1 MYYWFLIKIVK
12 NLKKLYS
19 KVGKYNK
26 NINNYKA
33 KANIVAIPSYAFRN
47 YAEYLFENGL
57 TIEAEKILEDAA
69 LFVSNSTDAL
79 LDLGEMK
86 QKTGNFDEA
95 LEYYEKA
102 VLNSKNNFKA
112 FYLLGNI
119 YCIKGNLEK
128 AEENLKKAVILN
140 DKDYRV
146 YLTWGVL
153 FLKKKMYKEAKEKFI
168 TSVQYNT
175 EDARSLYLLAITE
188 IELGFLNEAEEKL
201 KFILNSTE
209 NNFEV
214 MHNLAYVYFK
224 KKDYEKA
231 LSLAEKALSIYAL
244 KKETYIL
251 ISDIYAE
258 LNEPEKS
265 FKILDKAI
273 SAGLKDQVVLLSY
286 GNNLQKF
293 KKYKEAIN
301 YINEVI
307 NNFNVNTNDEIFSI
321 IAKCC
326 YYENDKEKAALN
338 ADKAIAINNENS
350 VANEIRARINFD
362 NGDYKEAIN
371 CFNTALKNSENKAE
385 IYFMLAK
392 TYSKLNDFDK
402 SNKYYNKALEYN
414 SNEFNYHEDY
424 IKYLI
429 DEKQYKLANTKILSA
444 LKIFNENVTLL
455 NFQFL
460 VKYNLAKENF
470 YRYNIE
476 ETLEIAEKIEKNYPN
491 SFIYQNEKNE
501 LIEGLGRK

>member
-1 MYYWFLIKIVK
+1 MYYWFIIKIIK

-26 NINNYKA
+26 NVNNYKA
-33 KANIVAIPSYAFRN
+33 KANIIAIPSYAFRN

-57 TIEAEKILEDAA
+57 KVEAEKILEDAA

-86 QKTGNFDEA
+86 QKTGNLDEA
-95 LEYYEKA
+95 LEYFEKA
-102 VLNSKNNFKA
+102 TQKSKNNFKA
-112 FYLLGNI
+112 YYLLGNL

-128 AEENLKKAVILN
+128 AEENLKKAEILN

-153 FLKKKMYKEAKEKFI
+153 FLKKKMYKEAKEKFV

-188 IELGFLNEAEEKL
+188 IELGYLNEAEEKL

-224 KKDYEKA
+224 KKDYDKA
-231 LSLAEKALSIYAL
+231 ISLAEKALSLNTL

-258 LNEPEKS
+258 INEPEKS
-265 FKILDKAI
+265 FAILDKALTV
-273 SAGLKDQVVLLSY
+273 GLKDQVVLLSY

-293 KKYKEAIN
+293 KRYKEAIDYLN
-301 YINEVI
+301 QVI
-307 NNFNVNTNDEIFSI
+307 NNFNVNSNDEIFSVLS
-321 IAKCC
+321 KCY
-326 YYENDKEKAALN
+326 YYENDKENSFLN
-338 ADKAIAINNENS
+338 AEKALAINNENS
-350 VANEIRARINFD
+350 IANEIKARINFD
-362 NGDYKEAIN
+362 KCNYQEAIN
-371 CFNTALKNSENKAE
+371 GFNNSLKNSENKAE

-402 SNKYYNKALEYN
+402 SNKYYNKALDYN
-414 SNEFNYHEDY
+414 NNEITYHEEY
-424 IKYLI
+424 IKNLI
-429 DEKQYKLANTKILSA
+429 EEKQYKLANTKILSA
-444 LKIFNENVTLL
+444 MKIFDENINLL
-455 NFQFL
+455 NLQFL

-476 ETLEIAEKIEKNYPN
+476 ETLAIAEKIEKNYPN
-491 SFIYQNEKNE
+491 SFIYQNERNE